1 MKLSPI
7 CRVTSKLGYEPVQ
20 REFFRHSGLSV
31 TPEPQRLQPRLWIRR
46 LVIWRE
52 PGAVIRDIT
61 LRPGLNIV
69 WSPDSGSSESAPIG
83 HGSGKTAFCRLLR
96 YCLGEDTFASD
107 DQRILISKAFP
118 NGHVGAEVLLNGD
131 LWIVVRSLGSRHHDV
146 VVANGSFDSAL
157 REDAPAT
164 GIAPLREAITQA
176 IVRDAA
182 PLMPPQIGEGGAW
195 LAALAWAT
203 RDQECRFGHYLDWRD
218 PNTASGS
225 PVRGRSVED
234 RITIVRALIR
244 ALSSNENVV
253 RRNQEDQEN
262 RNRSLRSELER
273 LDWQLGRTRRLL
285 VTGLGFDPG
294 LSSPSELDSVA
305 FKSAAA
311 QSLTKLLN
319 LPDQSG
325 TTDLDSARRER
336 DKAQDELRR
345 FETEL
350 SNTRILVEE
359 RKKSANYIRAELPE
373 AWARLTKE
381 KNPIC
386 PICAVPTDKA
396 LAEGC
401 KISTA
406 KCDLEALQNR
416 IAERR
421 ADLESV
427 QNSITKL
434 EAEQPLINSR
444 ILAAR
449 RALEP
454 LLRTVTLLERALSDR
469 SLSLQ
474 AANRLIDD
482 ARRYEDFLQER
493 AKAAASADD
502 TTKALNDIR
511 DTLTAHRDAV
521 ANIVGHLSSCF
532 DAVLHEFVPTDI
544 KGEVKLDGNGFAL
557 KIQMGGERSTAAIE
571 SLKVV
576 AFDLSSLIMTIEG
589 KTNLSGFMVH
599 DSPREAD
606 LGQSIYNRLFALV
619 AQLESLTPTPLFQ
632 YIVTTTTEPPEEFRR
647 APWLCLMIKG
657 APAAERLFG
666 ADL

>member
-1 MKLSPI
+1 M
-7 CRVTSKLGYEPVQ
+7 TTKLGCEPVQ
-20 REFFRHSGLSV
+20 REFFRHSALSV
-31 TPEPQRLQPRLWIRR
+31 TPEPNRLQPRLWIRR
-46 LVIWRE
+46 LVVWRE
-52 PGAVIRDIT
+52 PDKVIRDIT
-61 LRPGLNIV
+61 LKPGLNIV

-96 YCLGEDTFASD
+96 YCLGEDAFASE
-107 DQRILISKAFP
+107 DQRLLISKAFP

-131 LWIVVRSLGSRHHDV
+131 LWIVVRSLGTRHHDV
-146 VVANGSFDSAL
+146 VVASGSFSDAF
-157 REDAPAT
+157 REDIPAT
-164 GIAPLREAITQA
+164 GIAPLREAITRT
-176 IVRDAA
+176 IVGDAA
-182 PLMPPQIGEGGAW
+182 PLMPPQIGEAGAW
-195 LAALAWAT
+195 LATLAWAT

-244 ALSSNENVV
+244 ALSSRENAV
-253 RRNQEDQEN
+253 RRSQEDQEN
-262 RNRSLRSELER
+262 RNRTLRSELER
-273 LDWQLGRTRRLL
+273 LDWQLGRTRKLL

-294 LSSPSELDSVA
+294 LSSPSQLDSVA

-311 QSLTKLLN
+311 QNLTKILKIRDGSN
-319 LPDQSG
+319 
-325 TTDLDSARRER
+325 TTDLDRARRDR

-350 SNTRILVEE
+350 SNTRILIDE

-386 PICAVPTDKA
+386 PICAVPIDKA

-406 KCDLEALQNR
+406 TCDLEALQSR
-416 IAERR
+416 IAQRR

-427 QNSITKL
+427 ENSIGKL
-434 EAEQPLINSR
+434 EAERPLISSR
-444 ILAAR
+444 ILAAQR
-449 RALEP
+449 TLEP
-454 LLRTVTLLERALSDR
+454 LVRTVTLLERALSDR
-469 SLSLQ
+469 SISLQ
-474 AANRLIDD
+474 SANRLIDE
-482 ARRYEDFLQER
+482 AQRYDDLLQER
-493 AKAAASADD
+493 AKAAASAEE
-502 TTKALNDIR
+502 TTKSLKDIG
-511 DTLTAHRDAV
+511 DTLTAYREAV

-532 DAVLHEFVPTDI
+532 DAVLREFVPTDI

-557 KIQMGGERSTAAIE
+557 KIQMGGDRSTAAIE

-576 AFDLSSLIMTIEG
+576 AFDLSALIMTIEG

-647 APWLCLMIKG
+647 APWLCLTIKG